1 MAVCIRLKRYGR
13 TNRPFWRLC
22 ATDKRF
28 ARDGRV
34 LEELGHYDPLA
45 ADAEKITLK
54 RDRVAHWLKAGA
66 QPSKT
71 VMEMLRH
78 LGMDTKGNEVPPKPW
93 RKKKSRKKKT
103 DQAAKPEAAPKADE
117 APKAKVKEGEATP
130 S

>member
-13 TNRPFWRLC
+13 ANRPFWRLC
-22 ATDKRF
+22 ATDKRA

-34 LEELGHYDPLA
+34 IEELGHYDPLA

-54 RDRVAHWLKAGA
+54 RDRVAHWLKVGA

-71 VMEMLRH
+71 VTEMLRH
-78 LGMDTKGNEVPPKPW
+78 LGMDTKGNEVTPRPW
-93 RKKKSRKKKT
+93 RKKKSRKKKS
-103 DQAAKPEAAPKADE
+103 DQAAKPQE
-117 APKAKVKEGEATP
+117 APKTEAKESEATP

>member
-1 MAVCIRLKRYGR
+1 VAVCIRLKRYGR

-66 QPSKT
+66 LPSKT

-103 DQAAKPEAAPKADE
+103 VQAAKPEAAPKADE